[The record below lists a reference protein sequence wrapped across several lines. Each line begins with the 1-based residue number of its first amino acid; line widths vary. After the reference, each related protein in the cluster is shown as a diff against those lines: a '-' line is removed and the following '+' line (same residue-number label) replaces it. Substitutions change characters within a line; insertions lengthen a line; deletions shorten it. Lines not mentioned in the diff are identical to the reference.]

1 MKKGL
6 EEQIEIEEKEQE
18 FLKKIVL
25 HISAIV
31 ISSSLL
37 VKEIYNY
44 MNEEDFNFE
53 RFDK

>member
-37 VKEIYNY
+37 VKEIYNHIS
-44 MNEEDFNFE
+44 EEDSNFE
-53 RFDK
+53 RNNK